1 MQELAEFLGYL
12 DGWAQYV
19 GGLKDYTPAQKETML
34 LSRETREGIK
44 ISGIYIYNL
53 HYLSRI
59 GTHVHYYTN
68 FILSHSQYTVL
79 SFIEM
84 AQVLLAVPG
93 AKFLLSARF
102 SQDPAEEYFGRQSQ

>member
-44 ISGIYIYNL
+44 TSGIYIYNPR
-53 HYLSRI
+53 YLSLELM
-59 GTHVHYYTN
+59 YT
-68 FILSHSQYTVL
+68 IIQT
-79 SFIEM
+79 SFCLTPIIQCYPSLKWRKSCLQCQE
-84 AQVLLAVPG
+84 QN
-93 AKFLLSARF
+93 S
-102 SQDPAEEYFGRQSQ
+102 Y